1 MRKVSIDIDF
11 LTIFLCFP
19 FVCSTIVTFYC
30 KILTP
35 DARMFLVN
43 DSSTKFGAIVETLCF
58 SGFTR
63 DGPFQRRCELTG

>member
-1 MRKVSIDIDF
+1 
-11 LTIFLCFP
+11 
-19 FVCSTIVTFYC
+19 
-30 KILTP
+30 
-35 DARMFLVN
+35 MFLVN